1 MKKNGVI
8 DLISKETGA
17 EYSFDLGRLRATR
30 GFCPGCHHKR
40 TDKRNR
46 SFRWNAEK
54 GYGFCYYCNVVFY
67 DKDRTAYNT
76 CHSGGRPQLRSMR
89 EAPEQPQPPM
99 EVVEIEF
106 IF

>member
-1 MKKNGVI
+1 MKKSGVI
-8 DLISKETGA
+8 NLISKQTGA

-76 CHSGGRPQLRSMR
+76 CHSGGRPSLRAMR
-89 EAPEQPQPPM
+89 KPEQQPEPPM